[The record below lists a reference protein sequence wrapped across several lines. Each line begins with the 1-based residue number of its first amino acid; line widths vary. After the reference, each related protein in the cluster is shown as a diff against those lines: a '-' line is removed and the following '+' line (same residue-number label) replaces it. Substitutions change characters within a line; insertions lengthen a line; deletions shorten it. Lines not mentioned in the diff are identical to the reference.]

1 MLAVLVIG
9 LVGTVHAQAPAALVQ
24 VDAVRTEPLAQT
36 VPIIGRL
43 VARQAGTIAT
53 PINGP
58 VAALRVEVGD
68 RIETGQIVAL
78 LDTAMLTVQRDLT
91 QARVAESQA
100 ALKTREAELALAQQ
114 DVKRLA
120 RLKDSAATTRAAY
133 DDALQADVIAQARV
147 AEAQASVA
155 TARANLRLV
164 QINLDDAEIRAPY
177 GGVVVQRLTEAG
189 SYVKIGDDI
198 VRVVADQ
205 SLEVEADVP
214 FERLQGM
221 TPGTMVAMALDDG
234 TAHHATVRAII
245 PEENNLTRTR
255 AVRLIPKFG
264 TTDKPFAVNQSVT
277 LQIPVGVPRPVLSVH
292 KDAVIQRGGSSIV
305 YVVQDDTAQIRTIQ
319 VGESV
324 GSRFEVV
331 SGLSEGDV
339 VVIRGNERLRPNDK
353 VQIAAQS
360 S

>member
-91 QARVAESQA
+91 QARIAESQA

-214 FERLQGM
+214 F
-221 TPGTMVAMALDDG
+221 
-234 TAHHATVRAII
+234 
-245 PEENNLTRTR
+245 
-255 AVRLIPKFG
+255 
-264 TTDKPFAVNQSVT
+264 
-277 LQIPVGVPRPVLSVH
+277 
-292 KDAVIQRGGSSIV
+292 
-305 YVVQDDTAQIRTIQ
+305 
-319 VGESV
+319 
-324 GSRFEVV
+324 
-331 SGLSEGDV
+331 
-339 VVIRGNERLRPNDK
+339 
-353 VQIAAQS
+353 
-360 S
+360 